1 MPRRL
6 FLSRYSRQN
15 ILCLTDA
22 DSRQHPDAV
31 IRGLAL
37 WEDEL
42 DAVLGEGEGHD
53 GDGAGPHYEAL
64 RPQPHEPDEGA
75 QRVQDVGVVPARL
88 EAGHGIIT
96 LLCIHICHL
105 HLADEKP
112 ELGVA
117 VRPDH

>member
-1 MPRRL
+1 MPGRL

-22 DSRQHPDAV
+22 DGRQHPDAV

-64 RPQPHEPDEGA
+64 RPQPHKPDEGA
-75 QRVQDVGVVPARL
+75 QRVQDVGVVSTRL
-88 EAGHGIIT
+88 TTIRYIT
-96 LLCIHICHL
+96 DCQSQRQFSFAHCS
-105 HLADEKP
+105 P
-112 ELGVA
+112 SG
-117 VRPDH
+117 